1 MIGAGSL
8 LQVVLGLALVLA
20 MIFAAAWTMRRFNPR
35 AVQNGT
41 LRIVGGT
48 SLGGRERILLLE
60 VGETWL
66 VVGVAPGRVNSLC
79 TLPKPEHAAPPPA
92 LEPSSGFHVWLK
104 QSLARRT

>member
-20 MIFAAAWTMRRFNPR
+20 MIFAAAWTMRRFNPP
-35 AVQNGT
+35 ASQNGT

-48 SLGGRERILLLE
+48 AVGGRERILLLE

-66 VVGVAPGRVNSLC
+66 VVGVAPGQVNSLC
-79 TLPKPEHAAPPPA
+79 TLPKPEHVAAPPA
-92 LEPSSGFHVWLK
+92 LEPASGFQMWLK
-104 QSLARRT
+104 KSLARRA